1 MSDTP
6 RTDAECDRQN
16 NEGWSFP
23 DTRKFASQ
31 LERELADVT
40 EELDKHK
47 EAVEFWRN
55 ISDDLKRV
63 SDASENER
71 DELKFRDKL
80 ITAHEQKMKD
90 VMDNRNNQK

>member
-1 MSDTP
+1 M
-6 RTDAECDRQN
+6 
-16 NEGWSFP
+16 
-23 DTRKFASQ
+23 
-31 LERELADVT
+31 
-40 EELDKHK
+40 
-47 EAVEFWRN
+47 
-55 ISDDLKRV
+55 KRV